1 MDQERRTARVERRTS
16 ETDIHLEFCLDGSGV
31 CRAETGIGFFD
42 HMLNAFARH
51 GLFDLDVRCAG
62 DLHVDPHHS
71 VEDVGICLGQAIDK
85 ALGDK
90 EQIQRYGHSYV
101 PMDEALARSAIDLS
115 GRAYLVLSASFGDER
130 IGEFPTALVREFF
143 QAVTA
148 QARMNLHIDLLR
160 CANDHH
166 GVEAIFKSFGR
177 ALDAASL
184 RSARIGGVPS
194 TKGAL

>member
-1 MDQERRTARVERRTS
+1 MNGEKRVARIERQTS
-16 ETDIHLEFCLDGSGV
+16 ETNIQLELNLDGAGA
-31 CRAETGIGFFD
+31 CHIETGIGFFD

-51 GLFDLDVRCAG
+51 GLFDLHVQCAG

-85 ALGDK
+85 ALAGK
-90 EQIQRYGHSYV
+90 ESIERYGHSYV
-101 PMDEALARSAIDLS
+101 PMDEALARSVIDLS
-115 GRAYLVLSASFGDER
+115 GRAYFVLTASFIDER

-143 QAVTA
+143 QAVAA
-148 QARMNLHIDLLR
+148 QARLNLHIDLLR

-177 ALDAASL
+177 ALDAASR
-184 RSARIGGVPS
+184 RSERVRGVPS

>member
-1 MDQERRTARVERRTS
+1 MDQERRTARIERRTS
-16 ETDIHLEFCLDGSGV
+16 ETDIQLELCLDGSGV

-51 GLFDLDVRCAG
+51 GLFDLEVRCAG
-62 DLHVDPHHS
+62 DLHIDPHHS
-71 VEDVGICLGQAIDK
+71 VEDVGICLGQAIDG
-85 ALGDK
+85 ALAGK
-90 EQIQRYGHSYV
+90 EHIQRYGHSYV

-115 GRAYLVLSASFGDER
+115 GRAYLVLSAAFSDER
-130 IGEFPTALVREFF
+130 IGDFPTALVREFF
-143 QAVTA
+143 QAVSA

-160 CANDHH
+160 SANDHH

-177 ALDAASL
+177 ALDAASV